1 MIVTKTQPGLEQLNI
16 VRSLAER
23 SGISFALAKILWS
36 RGVNTV
42 NKVKRFLSPGKEYF
56 TSPFLF
62 KGMEEAVE
70 RIEFS
75 RDMGETIVIYGDYD
89 ADGVCA
95 TTVLYYAL
103 KEYGIENVFPVL
115 PERADGYGLSEEL
128 IDKVMEEYNPDLI
141 ITVDCGISG
150 FKEVDY
156 IKDLGVEVIVTDH
169 HELPEILPDCTTIN
183 CKFRD
188 QEYEFDSLCGAG
200 VAFKLATALI
210 GTKAYKYLDLVAL
223 ATVADSMPLIDEN
236 RDIVYEGLKILRSP
250 SVRTAF
256 KELINAAKLK
266 EINSTSLAYTIAP
279 RINAAGRMGNAACA
293 LKLFLSESPS
303 EIFEL
308 AAKLCEYNIARQVD
322 CDELYRSAKEKLQKK
337 GAYKRII
344 ILEDASWKN
353 GLVGIAAAKLVEEY
367 SRPVI
372 MFVNKDGVL
381 HGSARSV
388 EDVNILDAITA
399 NKEYLTEFGGH
410 SQAAGVTLDI
420 ENLQAFEDGMNAYLS
435 EKYPSDVFFPKQEVE
450 DYVDEVFKLSFA
462 RELMQ
467 LEPFGTG
474 NRRPLFALECDAVEP
489 RQLKDGSPHVSFST
503 GVIDLLYFNGE
514 KESSLLRAPV
524 KKTIVFEPSISYYG
538 GRESLRGFVKYYEAE
553 VKPNG
558 ELSAD
563 LFTANLTNIAADDE
577 EANAVTLTKEQTD
590 ELIERESACPY
601 GTMYV
606 VSSLKTLEFFPQVKN
621 LPLYLSY
628 PRVKNLG
635 NCVVA
640 VLTPGG
646 AEGFRNVV
654 YLDAPMYKP
663 VSVAGAKVF
672 VNVSIRASEFLPDL
686 TPTRAAVGEV
696 FSTVKGFD
704 KKHAYTPSDL
714 FFLLGEDAYI
724 SRYQLIFAVKVLEEL
739 GIITFRN
746 GRMVYDRNIRADIN
760 KSKIFKTIEHLIE
773 LA

>member
-1 MIVTKTQPGLEQLNI
+1 MIVTKNEPGLEQLNI

-62 KGMEEAVE
+62 KGMEEAVS
-70 RIEFS
+70 RIEQAKGL
-75 RDMGETIVIYGDYD
+75 GETVVIYGDYD

-103 KEYGIENVFPVL
+103 KEYGMENVFPVL
-115 PERADGYGLSEEL
+115 PEREDGYGLSEEL

-150 FKEVDY
+150 YKEVDY
-156 IKDLGVEVIVTDH
+156 IKDLGVDVIVTDH
-169 HELPEILPDCTTIN
+169 HELPEILPDCVTIN
-183 CKFRD
+183 CKFQD

-210 GTKAYKYLDLVAL
+210 GKNAYGYLDLVAL
-223 ATVADSMPLIDEN
+223 ATVADSMPLVDEN
-236 RDIVYEGLKILRSP
+236 RDIVYEGLKILKSR

-256 KELINAAKLK
+256 KELISAAKLK

-293 LKLFLSESPS
+293 LRLFLSDNPS

-308 AAKLCEYNIARQVD
+308 SAKLCEYNIARQVD

-367 SRPVI
+367 NRPVI

-388 EDVNILDAITA
+388 EGINILDAITA
-399 NKEYLTEFGGH
+399 NKQFLTEFGGH

-420 ENLQAFEDGMNAYLS
+420 ENLQAFEDGMNDYLS
-435 EKYPSDVFFPKQEVE
+435 EKYPSDVFIPKQEVE
-450 DYVDEVFKLSFA
+450 EYVDEVFTLSFA

-474 NRRPLFALECDAVEP
+474 NKRPLFALECDAVEP
-489 RQLKDGSPHVSFST
+489 RQLKDGSPHIAFST
-503 GVIDLLYFNGE
+503 GVIDLIYFNGE

-524 KKTIVFEPSISYYG
+524 KKTVVFEPNISYYG
-538 GRESLRGFVKYYEAE
+538 GKESLRGFVKCYEAE
-553 VKPNG
+553 VEPNG

-563 LFTANLTNIAADDE
+563 LFTANLSNIAADGCPAE
-577 EANAVTLTKEQTD
+577 VTMLTKEQTD
-590 ELIERESACPY
+590 ELIERENTCPY

-606 VSSLKTLEFFPQVKN
+606 VSSLKTLEFFPQIKS

-640 VLTPGG
+640 VLSENG
-646 AEGFRNVV
+646 AEGFRNIV
-654 YLDAPMYKP
+654 YLDEPMYTP
-663 VSVAGAKVF
+663 VKVGSAAIY
-672 VNVSIRASEFLPDL
+672 VNGGIRASEFLPDL
-686 TPTRAAVGEV
+686 NPTREGVGEV
-696 FSTVKGFD
+696 FSIVKNMNG
-704 KKHAYTPSDL
+704 KRAYTPSDL
-714 FFLLGEDAYI
+714 YFIIKEDAYI
-724 SRYQLIFAVKVLEEL
+724 SRYQLIFGVKVLEEL
-739 GIITFRN
+739 GIIVFKN
-746 GRMVYDRNIRADIN
+746 GKIEYDRTVRADLN
-760 KSKIFKTIEHLIE
+760 KSKIFKTIEGLKNN
-773 LA
+773 